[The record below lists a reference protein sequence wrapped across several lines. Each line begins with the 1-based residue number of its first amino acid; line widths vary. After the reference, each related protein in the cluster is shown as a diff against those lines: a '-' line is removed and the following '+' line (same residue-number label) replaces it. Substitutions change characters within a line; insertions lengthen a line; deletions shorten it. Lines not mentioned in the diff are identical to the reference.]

1 VMFCG
6 LVSPG
11 QGDVMFCGLV
21 SPGQGDVMFC
31 SLVSPGQDDS
41 CSCRSLL
48 SLEAGQLQFAT
59 CADEP

>member
-1 VMFCG
+1 
-6 LVSPG
+6 
-11 QGDVMFCGLV
+11 VMFCGLV